1 MKRANIWKGKLD
13 WQSEFSHRFA
23 CWAKNHRGWAKM
35 KKSNKRVAKRRLK
48 QEWKRDGDVN
58 ADCPLCADYCPVVD
72 APGVCRFEER
82 NKTNAKND
90 EAGHRD

>member
-1 MKRANIWKGKLD
+1 MKRANIWKGKLG

-48 QEWKRDGDVN
+48 QEWKKEDQNHED
-58 ADCPLCADYCPVVD
+58 
-72 APGVCRFEER
+72 
-82 NKTNAKND
+82 
-90 EAGHRD
+90 